1 MKYHGRDGTS
11 GTSNK
16 GQTSGRD
23 LLSPRR
29 KAREAFRG
37 NGGSSSASVIQMVE
51 RKKRKKEKKEGAH
64 PIRSIGLVKEHI
76 PQIVRNI
83 RSPLYT
89 PCHFIMQPTYR
100 HVAFQPSF
108 HVFFFFFFSFLFSFC
123 VKHHPPKRG

>member
-51 RKKRKKEKKEGAH
+51 RKKGKKEKKKGH
-64 PIRSIGLVKEHI
+64 IRY
-76 PQIVRNI
+76 VR
-83 RSPLYT
+83 SG
-89 PCHFIMQPTYR
+89 
-100 HVAFQPSF
+100 S
-108 HVFFFFFFSFLFSFC
+108 
-123 VKHHPPKRG
+123 